1 MLIASEPAY
10 IATYDHA
17 ADSMGERMAWWH
29 NHIWS
34 REETWYRASVIWLDM
49 YGKQDISL
57 NDYDRCV
64 THLANTFET
73 EDDDFGYQVFHWTS
87 FRPHGNNH
95 L

>member
-17 ADSMGERMAWWH
+17 AGSMGKRMAWWH

-34 REETWYRASVIWLDM
+34 REETWYRASVIWLSM

-73 EDDDFGYQVFHWTS
+73 EDEDFDYQVSHWTR